1 MALESSNMKWSL
13 IRHSNVYKR
22 PVVRRYSASCTHQSD
37 VLKEVCF
44 STLKI
49 YGFLSTQEFRIN
61 IHFSHIDL
69 RKHQNQEEFLQVIV
83 WELYNDQFWQQCEV
97 ESSWIFKKQF
107 SLFTYWLQ
115 RAAKCKGVSSINH
128 LRTLKRPNWQ
138 QCEVES
144 SWIFKNNFRFSHI
157 DNGQIDSNVKWS
169 PEILWISAS

>member
-1 MALESSNMKWSL
+1 MESFQTFQCLHKTSGQEVLCLVHPPIRCIKGGLFFHTESL
-13 IRHSNVYKR
+13 R
-22 PVVRRYSASCTHQSD
+22 
-37 VLKEVCF
+37 
-44 STLKI
+44 I
-49 YGFLSTQEFRIN
+49 YVHWIFKKN

-69 RKHQNQEEFLQVIV
+69 RKQPNKEEFLQVNI
-83 WELYNDQFWQQCEV
+83 WKLYNDQFWQQCEV